1 MSYKKNYSIIILI
14 FFISTIFA
22 NSRVAFS
29 RPQLVYRTPSS
40 YFPDMGEGKISLGF
54 TSEIIDFEVPS
65 SSSSAFFNTKLKN
78 WNFGFSYTTLP
89 DYRSL
94 SAISTLGP
102 LDDAPYE
109 IGMHLQRRIYGY
121 KSLYMDMGVQDILL
135 KSLNK
140 GSGLFDNAS
149 FFFVVSNNKKFNNY
163 DMTINYGFGTGKIGT
178 DSHNYED
185 MGGSAMSPFLSI
197 LLNTPYFNKK
207 MNLLFEY
214 DGSGIN
220 IGTQLPITDVYILRF
235 GISHLNKITEWANR
249 EKEGNENL
257 QLDADAPAITVGF
270 LMNIPD
276 IRSDQDRIKNNI
288 LGLEDKQYGDFQP
301 LVIVD
306 TTKIKEQEK
315 TISYYSDSL
324 NTYRHELQ
332 NLYNENALLRK
343 DIQGLEDSTKTILL
357 DIQINQ
363 SKRNEAM
370 RLFQNSYDKLVEENY
385 YESLDLIND
394 VIKLQPNL
402 AIAYARRGTIYYYLG
417 DLKAASMNWN
427 LALKLDPEYYQVRD
441 VLQSLKEG
449 KLEKIYNSSI
459 DENNKD

>member
-1 MSYKKNYSIIILI
+1 MTLS
-14 FFISTIFA
+14 
-22 NSRVAFS
+22 FS
-29 RPQLVYRTPSS
+29 
-40 YFPDMGEGKISLGF
+40 
-54 TSEIIDFEVPS
+54 
-65 SSSSAFFNTKLKN
+65 
-78 WNFGFSYTTLP
+78 
-89 DYRSL
+89 
-94 SAISTLGP
+94 
-102 LDDAPYE
+102 
-109 IGMHLQRRIYGY
+109 
-121 KSLYMDMGVQDILL
+121 
-135 KSLNK
+135 
-140 GSGLFDNAS
+140 
-149 FFFVVSNNKKFNNY
+149 
-163 DMTINYGFGTGKIGT
+163 
-178 DSHNYED
+178 
-185 MGGSAMSPFLSI
+185 
-197 LLNTPYFNKK
+197 
-207 MNLLFEY
+207 
-214 DGSGIN
+214 
-220 IGTQLPITDVYILRF
+220 
-235 GISHLNKITEWANR
+235 
-249 EKEGNENL
+249 
-257 QLDADAPAITVGF
+257 
-270 LMNIPD
+270 
-276 IRSDQDRIKNNI
+276 
-288 LGLEDKQYGDFQP
+288 
-301 LVIVD
+301 
-306 TTKIKEQEK
+306 EK

-370 RLFQNSYDKLVEENY
+370 RLFQGSYDKLVEENY